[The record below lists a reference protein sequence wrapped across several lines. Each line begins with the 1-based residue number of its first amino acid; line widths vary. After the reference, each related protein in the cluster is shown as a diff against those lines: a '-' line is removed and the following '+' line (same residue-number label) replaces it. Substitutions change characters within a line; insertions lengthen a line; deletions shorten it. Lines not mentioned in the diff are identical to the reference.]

1 MKEGIKDY
9 KIENNLNLEKIINEY
24 SGYVYKV
31 IKNMSF
37 SLSNEDVEEIVS
49 DTFFVLWKNRE
60 KLEDERKLSSYIA
73 GITRNLVREKQRKQE
88 NNKNILDYEDVLKDD
103 LKIDMLYEQREKISI
118 IENIVKS
125 MKEEDITIF
134 KLYYYSSKKIKEIAK
149 ELKITEFNVKTK
161 LYRIRKKVKKEL
173 IKEGYSYD
181 RK

>member
-1 MKEGIKDY
+1 MKEEIKDY

-161 LYRIRKKVKKEL
+161 LYRIRRKVRKEL